1 MKEFKVLNN
10 STGKWFAVDEEWIDG
25 VDNVNEIDTLV
36 FSQLPT
42 TEELEVTYKSGN
54 RVYYQNVYGT
64 WGQPYT
70 IKRR

>member
-1 MKEFKVLNN
+1 MKEFEVLNN
-10 STGKWFAVDEEWIDG
+10 STGKWFTVDEEWIDG

-64 WGQPYT
+64 WGQPYI
-70 IKRR
+70 IK

>member
-1 MKEFKVLNN
+1 MKEFEVLNN
-10 STGKWFAVDEEWIDG
+10 STGKWFTVDEEWIDG

-70 IKRR
+70 IK

>member
-1 MKEFKVLNN
+1 MKEFEVLNK
-10 STGKWFAVDEEWIDG
+10 STCKWFSVDEEWLDG
-25 VDNVNEIDTLV
+25 VDDIEAIDELA
-36 FSQLPT
+36 FSITPT

-70 IKRR
+70 VKRR

>member
-1 MKEFKVLNN
+1 MKEFEVLNSGN
-10 STGKWFAVDEEWIDG
+10 GKWFSVDEDWLEGVENIDS
-25 VDNVNEIDTLV
+25 IDELV
-36 FSQLPT
+36 FSKLPT

-70 IKRR
+70 IK

>member
-1 MKEFKVLNN
+1 MKEFEVLNN
-10 STGKWFAVDEEWIDG
+10 STGKWFTVDEEWIDG
-25 VDNVNEIDTLV
+25 VDSVNEIDTLV

-70 IKRR
+70 IK